1 MMRPSTT
8 TSVFSYSQI
17 WIRAFVCRNRKIR
30 FCARAREEDGWLEW
44 EEASAGARAIAAT
57 RARERDSGGGAEAT
71 ATTGGAGTIGCV
83 MMRWTLVAMARDV

>member
-1 MMRPSTT
+1 
-8 TSVFSYSQI
+8 
-17 WIRAFVCRNRKIR
+17 
-30 FCARAREEDGWLEW
+30 LEW

-71 ATTGGAGTIGCV
+71 ATTGGARTIGCV